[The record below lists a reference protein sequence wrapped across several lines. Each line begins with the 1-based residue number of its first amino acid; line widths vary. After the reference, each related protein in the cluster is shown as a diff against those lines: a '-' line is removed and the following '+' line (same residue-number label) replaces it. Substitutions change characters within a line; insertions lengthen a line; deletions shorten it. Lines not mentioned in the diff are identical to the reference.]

1 MSVSGKISQIA
12 GLATYPTNP
21 MWSAPNAMAA
31 RKSHRV
37 AGVYGRFGVSLTS
50 FEPTRLFGKFM

>member
-21 MWSAPNAMAA
+21 MWSAANAMVA
-31 RKSHRV
+31 RKVSSRRRRLRAIWRV
-37 AGVYGRFGVSLTS
+37 HNFV
-50 FEPTRLFGKFM
+50 